1 MKKLKINDVLKF
13 VVTESRRHLLKP
25 AAAATTATG
34 PRIRQRNDVSHD
46 VVVAGIDAAVG
57 VAAAAADDDHVLAV
71 AAVAQEHVGRYH
83 YDLGVADF

>member
-1 MKKLKINDVLKF
+1 M
-13 VVTESRRHLLKP
+13 KP

-34 PRIRQRNDVSHD
+34 PRIRQRNYVSHD